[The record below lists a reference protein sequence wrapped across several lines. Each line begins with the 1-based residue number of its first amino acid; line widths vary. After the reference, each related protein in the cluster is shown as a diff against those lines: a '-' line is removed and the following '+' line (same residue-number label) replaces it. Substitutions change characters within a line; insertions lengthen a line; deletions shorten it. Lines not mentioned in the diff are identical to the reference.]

1 MQRSQF
7 TVYES
12 FYKAI
17 ARMRKKADQADTFL
31 AIARLALYG
40 EEPDIDEMTEPVAS
54 ALELILPVVR
64 SGNNKALNRLQN
76 ETNENKSRTNENKP
90 EQSEK
95 QKEREKE
102 REIER
107 EIENDSSIKKDKKET
122 KHRYGQYKN
131 VLLSDD
137 DMEKLKSEFPDWEQR
152 IERLSEYIAT
162 RGDKYK
168 NHLAVIRSWARK
180 DTVTAVSTKPTAPTA
195 EATSELRRLLESM

>member
-76 ETNENKSRTNENKP
+76 ETNENKPEQNENKP

-95 QKEREKE
+95 QKEKE
-102 REIER
+102 RERER
-107 EIENDSSIKKDKKET
+107 EGEIENDSSIKKDKKES
-122 KHRYGQYKN
+122 KHRYGLYKN

-137 DMEKLKSEFPDWEQR
+137 DMEKLKSEFTDWERR
-152 IERLSEYIAT
+152 IERLSEYIAAK
-162 RGDKYK
+162 GDKYK

-180 DTVTAVSTKPTAPTA
+180 DQPAATPRPAPITGTD
-195 EATSELRRLLESM
+195 EIRRLLEAM

>member
-76 ETNENKSRTNENKP
+76 ETNENKP
-90 EQSEK
+90 EQNEK
-95 QKEREKE
+95 QKEREREEE
-102 REIER
+102 REG
-107 EIENDSSIKKDKKET
+107 EIENDSSIKKDKKES
-122 KHRYGQYKN
+122 KHRYGLYKN
-131 VLLSDD
+131 VLLSDE
-137 DMEKLKSEFPDWEQR
+137 DMAKLQTEYPDYDQR
-152 IERLSEYIAT
+152 IERLSEYIAAK
-162 RGDKYK
+162 GDKYK

-180 DTVTAVSTKPTAPTA
+180 DQPAATPRPTPITGTD
-195 EATSELRRLLESM
+195 EIRRLLEAM